1 MKKLHLI
8 SCLLLA
14 TIGFTFVK
22 AGNAND
28 LDSASSNSTSATAA
42 DTTDNEDNCIKEI
55 DRVIAETDILIA
67 EVDSEAVEEVAAD
80 SVMKKWGPVVNAIAT
95 IESRKNA
102 GVVSRCGNYV
112 GFLQISKALV
122 NECNMILREK
132 KYTYKDRL
140 DKQKSYEMF
149 VIIQNR
155 HNPEGSIEKAI
166 RMWKSGD
173 AKCMQRK
180 SRTESYYRK
189 VMSIYSEDDW
199 II

>member
-8 SCLLLA
+8 SCLLFA

-28 LDSASSNSTSATAA
+28 LDTTSANSNSATAA
-42 DTTDNEDNCIKEI
+42 DTTDNEDDCIKEI
-55 DRVIAETDILIA
+55 DSVIAATDNLIA
-67 EVDSEAVEEVAAD
+67 EVNSEAVKEVAAD
-80 SVMKKWGPVVNAIAT
+80 SVMKKWGPVVNAIA
-95 IESRKNA
+95 ILESRKNP

-112 GFLQISKALV
+112 GYLQISKVLV
-122 NECNMILREK
+122 NECNTILRQK
-132 KYTYKDRL
+132 KYTCKDRL

-155 HNPEGSIEKAI
+155 HNPEGSVEKAV
-166 RMWKSGD
+166 RLWKSGD

-180 SRTESYYRK
+180 SRTETYYRK
-189 VMSIYSEDDW
+189 FLSIYSEDDW
-199 II
+199 MI